1 MIEQFSD
8 RTNMASN
15 YQIVNQLDTKENFNE
30 IHAFALH
37 VLVGLSESKKSLSSK
52 YFYNARG
59 SELFRKISFLKEYY
73 LTNSEIEILQ
83 SKVAEIE
90 ETMEDREFN
99 LVELGAG
106 FGRKTK
112 FLVDHMLSSG
122 LKFRY
127 VPIDIS
133 EGSMDELVTELGKT
147 NPELEVCGLVSDY
160 YNGLKWLNNRYKSRN
175 FVMFLGSSI
184 GNFTHGES
192 RVFLR
197 NLWNSL
203 NNGDKVLI
211 GFDLKKDIEL
221 LLSAYN
227 DSEGVTAQFNLN
239 LLLRINE
246 ELGGE
251 FDLNKFRYFS
261 TYDLFAGGIKS
272 YLVSLEKQEVYIEKI
287 GRSFS
292 FEPWEPIHTEYS
304 YKYLVPDIERLASE
318 TGFLVEKHLFDSKRY
333 FVDSIWKVYKP
344 GNLLTE

>member
-1 MIEQFSD
+1 M
-8 RTNMASN
+8 R
-15 YQIVNQLDTKENFNE
+15 
-30 IHAFALH
+30 
-37 VLVGLSESKKSLSSK
+37 
-52 YFYNARG
+52 
-59 SELFRKISFLKEYY
+59 
-73 LTNSEIEILQ
+73 
-83 SKVAEIE
+83 
-90 ETMEDREFN
+90 
-99 LVELGAG
+99 
-106 FGRKTK
+106 
-112 FLVDHMLSSG
+112 
-122 LKFRY
+122 
-127 VPIDIS
+127 
-133 EGSMDELVTELGKT
+133 ELVAELGKT
-147 NPELEVCGLVSDY
+147 NNEFEVFGLVSDY
-160 YNGLKWLNNRYKSRN
+160 DSGLRWLNNRYKSKN

-227 DSEGVTAQFNLN
+227 DSEGVTAEFNLN
-239 LLLRINE
+239 LLRRINE

-261 TYDLFAGGIKS
+261 TYDLFAGAMKS
-272 YLVSLEKQEVYIEKI
+272 YLVSLEKQEIYIEKI

-304 YKYLVPDIERLASE
+304 YKYLVPDIERLAAE

-333 FVDSIWKVYKP
+333 FTDSIWKVYKP
-344 GNLLTE
+344 GNLLT